1 MYYYACHCVSR
12 AHVIVVLDQATCVTM
27 YTNTATGLAPDEVQF
42 DRGIVSAICVYV
54 RDHLINC
61 CIVLHSALC
70 ANSNMSVGRGMHP
83 TGNSKWRLRPETVES
98 LFYMWRLTGNGIFRE
113 WGWTIFQAIE
123 KYCKVGAWHA
133 CVHQYLCCVIM
144 RHYVLCA
151 LCCHSCLPCIWLL
164 PVSISQV
171 ANGYSGIQNVNDVNS
186 AKHDT
191 MESFWLAETLKYL
204 FLLFSPDSALNL
216 SEFVFNTEAHPLR
229 IMRDFSLHDTVD
241 VKAVAEQ
248 WKRDTLLLELARK
261 GVSPP

>member
-1 MYYYACHCVSR
+1 MCISTSAVLSCGITCSVR
-12 AHVIVVLDQATCVTM
+12 CAAIHVCPAF
-27 YTNTATGLAPDEVQF
+27 G
-42 DRGIVSAICVYV
+42 
-54 RDHLINC
+54 C
-61 CIVLHSALC
+61 CRS
-70 ANSNMSVGRGMHP
+70 
-83 TGNSKWRLRPETVES
+83 W
-98 LFYMWRLTGNGIFRE
+98 
-113 WGWTIFQAIE
+113 
-123 KYCKVGAWHA
+123 
-133 CVHQYLCCVIM
+133 
-144 RHYVLCA
+144 
-151 LCCHSCLPCIWLL
+151 
-164 PVSISQV
+164 ISQV